1 MIVRTQTVCE
11 SVTAVRV
18 PFCSPSSLSKVDL
31 KILVGLF
38 GVGMV
43 LVAVLAALGL
53 LSYIGIMG
61 SLIIIEVVPFLVLAV
76 GVDNLFILVHSYE
89 VICCS
94 LTLLASLLLLL
105 LLPISP
111 LPYSSVLFPLLL
123 PPFFSLAF

>member
-1 MIVRTQTVCE
+1 
-11 SVTAVRV
+11 
-18 PFCSPSSLSKVDL
+18 
-31 KILVGLF
+31 
-38 GVGMV
+38 MV

-94 LTLLASLLLLL
+94 LTLSSFSPPTYFPSSLFFCPLS
-105 LLPISP
+105 SP
-111 LPYSSVLFPLLL
+111 PSSIPSSPQ
-123 PPFFSLAF
+123 PPDQFIHCVSS

>member
-1 MIVRTQTVCE
+1 MYL
-11 SVTAVRV
+11 SVL
-18 PFCSPSSLSKVDL
+18 PPLSSPSLSSLSKVDL

-105 LLPISP
+105 LLLPISP

-123 PPFFSLAF
+123 PPFFSPAF